1 MTTATTDFEGLTAL
15 VGHTGFVGGNLAAR
29 ARFDDL
35 YNSSNIESIAGRSY
49 ALVVCAGAPGAKWIA
64 NRNPDEDRASIER
77 LQAALSQVHAERFVL
92 ISTVDVYPHPVGVDE
107 RTPIDAESSTPYGR
121 HRLALETFVARHHP
135 GALIVRLPG
144 LFGPGLKKNVLYDLN
159 HENRLDLV
167 HQDGV
172 FQFYDLADL
181 WHDVQKAL
189 DAGLTL
195 VNFATEPVSVQE
207 IAEKVFARRLANALP
222 PPAPRYDFR
231 TIHATS
237 FGRQGPYLRSR
248 GEILTAM
255 SAFVAGE
262 RARERTP

>member
-64 NRNPDEDRASIER
+64 NRNPAEDRASIER
-77 LQAALSQVHAERFVL
+77 LEAALSRVHAERFVL
-92 ISTVDVYPHPVGVDE
+92 ISTVDVYPHPVDVDE
-107 RTPIDAESSTPYGR
+107 RTPIDAALSTPYGR
-121 HRLALETFVARHHP
+121 HRFALETFVAQRHP

-144 LFGPGLKKNVLYDLN
+144 LFGPGLKKNVLHDLL

-172 FQFYDLADL
+172 FQFYDLGDL
-181 WHDVQKAL
+181 WRDVQQAL
-189 DAGLTL
+189 GAGLTL
-195 VNFATEPVSVQE
+195 VNFATEPVSVRE
-207 IAEKVFARRLANALP
+207 IAENVFARPITNALP

-231 TIHATS
+231 TIHAAT
-237 FGRQGPYLRSR
+237 FGRPGLYLRSQS
-248 GEILTAM
+248 EILAAM
-255 SAFVAGE
+255 SAFVARE